1 MKMGDFTQK
10 IYNLQEEI
18 EDFMYDL
25 TRDRYECMI
34 TVEGDM
40 TTIKLDGDL
49 EFIEVVLDEFEN
61 FYIEV
66 QSPTFEYGD
75 ELLEFLEDLEF

>member
-1 MKMGDFTQK
+1 MRMSDFTQQVH
-10 IYNLQEEI
+10 NLQQEI
-18 EDFMYDL
+18 EDFMLEL
-25 TRDRYECMI
+25 TQNRYECI
-34 TVEGDM
+34 ISIEGEM

-61 FYIEV
+61 FYIDI